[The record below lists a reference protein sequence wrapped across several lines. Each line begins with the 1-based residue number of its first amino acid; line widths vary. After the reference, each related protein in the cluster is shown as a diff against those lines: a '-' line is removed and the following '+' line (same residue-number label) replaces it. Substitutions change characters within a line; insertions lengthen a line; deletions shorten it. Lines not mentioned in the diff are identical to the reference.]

1 MEFLRFLA
9 QQPAAPPTTEAPAQ
23 APGAAAA
30 GPGSSLT
37 MFLLPVAIFA
47 FMWLFVIRPQRKEE
61 KKKREMVN
69 TLKKGD
75 EVVTTG
81 GMIGTIATIKDDTV
95 ILNVGDK
102 TRLEFMKSHISQMRE
117 TKKAEAK

>member
-1 MEFLRFLA
+1 
-9 QQPAAPPTTEAPAQ
+9 
-23 APGAAAA
+23 
-30 GPGSSLT
+30 
-37 MFLLPVAIFA
+37 
-47 FMWLFVIRPQRKEE
+47 MWLFVIRPQRKEE